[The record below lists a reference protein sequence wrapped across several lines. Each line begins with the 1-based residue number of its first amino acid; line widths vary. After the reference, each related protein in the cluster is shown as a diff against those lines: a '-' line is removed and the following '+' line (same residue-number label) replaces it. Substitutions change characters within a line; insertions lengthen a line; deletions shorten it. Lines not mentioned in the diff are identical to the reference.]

1 MPSSNEE
8 NNKPKL
14 LVSNIVPKKQSLK
27 AKEKPRLTQN
37 ELELFGNNSEKLKG
51 WCQSPRHRNSVNC
64 RVANMQTSL
73 NAQTEEILE
82 IKKMMRAM
90 LPAIKEIR
98 DTGEGGRED
107 MSVIRDTVIKG
118 AEEVKTLLLRRL
130 PEVRPDSYSHYILLY
145 YKTIYTLFRL
155 GCQLIWSLQTS
166 VGSVLSAIP
175 IVGWLLMLFLYVCM
189 FVLLLM
195 LQETGLF
202 FASFGLLHYFG
213 HHRSIYK
220 VILTVCWRLTVV
232 LGGSLFTHFR
242 RFITPYMEDTFEV
255 MRDESG
261 ITRESL
267 GVTLN
272 ETMSAVGSF
281 VKNKTD
287 VQVRQIVD
295 DSISATLGRIKP
307 VVNVSGVLAGISEKT
322 GVVASAAASGAS
334 AVASGVASGAAT
346 GASAVASG
354 ASAVASGAS
363 AVATGVASGAS
374 SAAEAA
380 RAAASRAAAAASGKW
395 FGGGII
401 TLDYFKEFDDI
412 NILNGSQLAAFNK
425 SKLGKIL
432 ENLKIHM
439 DNTIVNNLNKNKD
452 KKINKTVLNSF
463 EKIVIS
469 VLTQGVPYF
478 VKEMNTSIPLYR
490 YVKENKVQMKNN
502 KEYIDSLCSIDIV
515 KFYEENK
522 ISGHSKRK
530 THKRVK
536 VVNSRKHHTI

>member
-1 MPSSNEE
+1 
-8 NNKPKL
+8 
-14 LVSNIVPKKQSLK
+14 
-27 AKEKPRLTQN
+27 
-37 ELELFGNNSEKLKG
+37 
-51 WCQSPRHRNSVNC
+51 
-64 RVANMQTSL
+64 
-73 NAQTEEILE
+73 
-82 IKKMMRAM
+82 
-90 LPAIKEIR
+90 
-98 DTGEGGRED
+98 
-107 MSVIRDTVIKG
+107 
-118 AEEVKTLLLRRL
+118 
-130 PEVRPDSYSHYILLY
+130 
-145 YKTIYTLFRL
+145 
-155 GCQLIWSLQTS
+155 
-166 VGSVLSAIP
+166 
-175 IVGWLLMLFLYVCM
+175 
-189 FVLLLM
+189 M

-202 FASFGLLHYFG
+202 FSSFGLLHYFG
-213 HHRSIYK
+213 HNRTIYK
-220 VILTVCWRLTVV
+220 AILTVFWRLTVV
-232 LGGSLFTHFR
+232 LGGSIFTHFR

-255 MRDESG
+255 IKDESG

-334 AVASGVASGAAT
+334 AVLT
-346 GASAVASG
+346 GATSG
-354 ASAVASGAS
+354 ASAVLTGATSGAS

-380 RAAASRAAAAASGKW
+380 KAAASRAAAAATGKW
-395 FGGGII
+395 FGGVI

-412 NILNGSQLAAFNK
+412 NILNESQLAAFNK

-452 KKINKTVLNSF
+452 KQINKTVVKSF
-463 EKIVIS
+463 EKVVIS
-469 VLTQGVPYF
+469 MLTKGVPYF
-478 VKEMNTSIPLYR
+478 VKEMNVAIPLYK

-502 KEYIDSLCSIDIV
+502 KEYIDTLCSMDIV
-515 KFYEENK
+515 KFYDQNK
-522 ISGHSKRK
+522 ISEHSKRK
-530 THKRVK
+530 THKRFI
-536 VVNSRKHHTI
+536 NTRKHRTV

>member
-1 MPSSNEE
+1 
-8 NNKPKL
+8 
-14 LVSNIVPKKQSLK
+14 
-27 AKEKPRLTQN
+27 
-37 ELELFGNNSEKLKG
+37 
-51 WCQSPRHRNSVNC
+51 
-64 RVANMQTSL
+64 
-73 NAQTEEILE
+73 
-82 IKKMMRAM
+82 
-90 LPAIKEIR
+90 
-98 DTGEGGRED
+98 
-107 MSVIRDTVIKG
+107 
-118 AEEVKTLLLRRL
+118 
-130 PEVRPDSYSHYILLY
+130 
-145 YKTIYTLFRL
+145 
-155 GCQLIWSLQTS
+155 
-166 VGSVLSAIP
+166 
-175 IVGWLLMLFLYVCM
+175 
-189 FVLLLM
+189 
-195 LQETGLF
+195 
-202 FASFGLLHYFG
+202 
-213 HHRSIYK
+213 
-220 VILTVCWRLTVV
+220 
-232 LGGSLFTHFR
+232 
-242 RFITPYMEDTFEV
+242 
-255 MRDESG
+255 
-261 ITRESL
+261 
-267 GVTLN
+267 
-272 ETMSAVGSF
+272 
-281 VKNKTD
+281 
-287 VQVRQIVD
+287 
-295 DSISATLGRIKP
+295 
-307 VVNVSGVLAGISEKT
+307 
-322 GVVASAAASGAS
+322 
-334 AVASGVASGAAT
+334 VASGVASGAAT

-463 EKIVIS
+463 EKIVIN

>member
-1 MPSSNEE
+1 MPNLNNENE
-8 NNKPKL
+8 RPKIL
-14 LVSNIVPKKQSLK
+14 ANAHVELVQPEGKKQTLK
-27 AKEKPRLTQN
+27 AKLRLTTN
-37 ELELFGNNSEKLKG
+37 ELELFGNSAEKLKM
-51 WCQSPRHRNSVNC
+51 CQSPKHRNSVNC
-64 RVANMQTSL
+64 RVANMQSSL
-73 NAQTEEILE
+73 NFQSEEIIE
-82 IKKMMRAM
+82 MKKMLRAM
-90 LPAIKEIR
+90 LPAIKEIK

-145 YKTIYTLFRL
+145 YKTLYTLFRL

-175 IVGWLLMLFLYVCM
+175 IIGWLLMLFLYVCM

-202 FASFGLLHYFG
+202 FGSFGLLHYFG

-220 VILTVCWRLTVV
+220 IILTVGWRLTVV

-242 RFITPYMEDTFEV
+242 NFITPYMEDTFEV

-295 DSISATLGRIKP
+295 DSITATLGRIKP
-307 VVNVSGVLAGISEKT
+307 VVNVSGVFAGISEKT

-334 AVASGVASGAAT
+334 AVVSGATT

-354 ASAVASGAS
+354 AGA
-363 AVATGVASGAS
+363 ALS
-374 SAAEAA
+374 SASEAA
-380 RAAASRAAAAASGKW
+380 VKAVRW
-395 FGGGII
+395 FKPDAPLGGGII
-401 TLDYFKEFDDI
+401 TLDYFKEFDEI
-412 NILNGSQLAAFNK
+412 NILNKTQLALFNK

-452 KKINKTVLNSF
+452 KKINKHVVNSF
-463 EKIVIS
+463 EKFVIS
-469 VLTQGVPYF
+469 ILTKGVPYF
-478 VKEMNTSIPLYR
+478 VKEMNLSIPLYK
-490 YVKENKVQMKNN
+490 YIKDNKVELKHN
-502 KEYIDSLCSIDIV
+502 KEYVNSLCDIDIV
-515 KFYEENK
+515 KFYEQNR
-522 ISGHSKRK
+522 ITGHSTKK
-530 THKRVK
+530 THKK
-536 VVNSRKHHTI
+536 VVKYRKHATK

>member
-8 NNKPKL
+8 NNRPKL
-14 LVSNIVPKKQSLK
+14 LVSTDVVLKQRSLK

-37 ELELFGNNSEKLKG
+37 ELELFGNSEKLKG
-51 WCQSPRHRNSVNC
+51 WCQSPKHRNSVNC
-64 RVANMQTSL
+64 RVANMQASL
-73 NAQTEEILE
+73 NTQTEEIVE

-145 YKTIYTLFRL
+145 YKTLYTLFRL

-175 IVGWLLMLFLYVCM
+175 IVGWLLMLCLYLCM

-202 FASFGLLHYFG
+202 FGSFGLLHYFG
-213 HHRSIYK
+213 HNRSIYK
-220 VILTVCWRLTVV
+220 VILTVGWRLTVV

-267 GVTLN
+267 GVKLN

-334 AVASGVASGAAT
+334 AVASGVASGAASGASAVAT
-346 GASAVASG
+346 GASAVAS
-354 ASAVASGAS
+354 
-363 AVATGVASGAS
+363 GVASGAS

-380 RAAASRAAAAASGKW
+380 RAAAARAAAAATGKW
-395 FGGGII
+395 FGGGVI

-432 ENLKIHM
+432 VNLQIHM

-452 KKINKTVLNSF
+452 KKINKTVVNSF
-463 EKIVIS
+463 EKIVIGI
-469 VLTQGVPYF
+469 LTQGVPYF
-478 VKEMNTSIPLYR
+478 VKEMNVAIPLYK
-490 YVKENKVQMKNN
+490 YVKDNKVQMKNN
-502 KEYIDSLCSIDIV
+502 NEYIDSLCSMDIV
-515 KFYEENK
+515 KFYEQNK
-522 ISGHSKRK
+522 IRGQNKSK
-530 THKRVK
+530 THKK
-536 VVNSRKHHTI
+536 VVNTRKHRTV